1 MAKGIAGTCY
11 LKVDGEQL
19 SVSSNSIS
27 IQSAEVKREA
37 VMGST
42 GLAGYSEVAVAPTI
56 SGTFNVTADFP
67 LKKLLNGTEFTVTA
81 ELVTGKVY
89 TLSDAFVSGD
99 VSYKTG
105 EGTIELTFTGV
116 KGAWS

>member
-42 GLAGYSEVAVAPTI
+42 GLAGYS
-56 SGTFNVTADFP
+56 
-67 LKKLLNGTEFTVTA
+67 
-81 ELVTGKVY
+81 
-89 TLSDAFVSGD
+89 
-99 VSYKTG
+99 
-105 EGTIELTFTGV
+105 
-116 KGAWS
+116 

>member
-42 GLAGYSEVAVAPTI
+42 GLAGYSEEAVAPTI
-56 SGTFNVTADFP
+56 SGTFN
-67 LKKLLNGTEFTVTA
+67 VTA

>member
-19 SVSSNSIS
+19 SVSSNSIT

-42 GLAGYSEVAVAPTI
+42 GLAGYSEEAVAPSITC
-56 SGTFNVTADFP
+56 TFNVPADFP
-67 LKKLLNGTEFTVTA
+67 WKKLLNGTDLTVTA

-89 TLSDAFVSGD
+89 TLSGAFVSGD
-99 VSYKTG
+99 VSYKPG
-105 EGTIELTFTGV
+105 DGTTELTFVGETGS
-116 KGAWS
+116 WS

>member
-42 GLAGYSEVAVAPTI
+42 GLAGYSEEAVAPTI

-81 ELVTGKVY
+81 ELVTGKV
-89 TLSDAFVSGD
+89 SDAFVSGD

>member
-37 VMGST
+37 VMGLPDIRRKRLPRLFRGHSM
-42 GLAGYSEVAVAPTI
+42 LRRI
-56 SGTFNVTADFP
+56 SR
-67 LKKLLNGTEFTVTA
+67 
-81 ELVTGKVY
+81 
-89 TLSDAFVSGD
+89 
-99 VSYKTG
+99 
-105 EGTIELTFTGV
+105 
-116 KGAWS
+116 

>member
-42 GLAGYSEVAVAPTI
+42 GLFRGHSMLRRI
-56 SGTFNVTADFP
+56 SR
-67 LKKLLNGTEFTVTA
+67 
-81 ELVTGKVY
+81 
-89 TLSDAFVSGD
+89 
-99 VSYKTG
+99 
-105 EGTIELTFTGV
+105 
-116 KGAWS
+116 

>member
-42 GLAGYSEVAVAPTI
+42 GLAGYSEEAVAPTI
-56 SGTFNVTADFP
+56 SGTFKCYGGFP
-67 LKKLLNGTEFTVTA
+67 AEETDEWDGVHCNRGTGDREG
-81 ELVTGKVY
+81 LH
-89 TLSDAFVSGD
+89 AF
-99 VSYKTG
+99 
-105 EGTIELTFTGV
+105 
-116 KGAWS
+116 

>member
-1 MAKGIAGTCY
+1 M
-11 LKVDGEQL
+11 
-19 SVSSNSIS
+19 
-27 IQSAEVKREA
+27 
-37 VMGST
+37 
-42 GLAGYSEVAVAPTI
+42 
-56 SGTFNVTADFP
+56 
-67 LKKLLNGTEFTVTA
+67 NGTEFTVTA